1 MSDSH
6 PASVIVEPRRVSARL
21 AIVKPKPITG
31 IQNGKDIGKAT
42 KKAVQLPKPNPV
54 CMLARQKEQS
64 AAAARYFG
72 LLKYM
77 GLSPA
82 VTVYRLKENL

>member
-6 PASVIVEPRRVSARL
+6 PASVVVEPKRVSVRL

-31 IQNGKDIGKAT
+31 IQNGKDGKAT

-54 CMLARQKEQS
+54 CMFARQKEQY
-64 AAAARYFG
+64 AATARYFG

-77 GLSPA
+77 GLSP
-82 VTVYRLKENL
+82 TVYRLKENL

>member
-6 PASVIVEPRRVSARL
+6 PASVIVEPRRVSVRL
-21 AIVKPKPITG
+21 AIVKTKPSTG

-54 CMLARQKEQS
+54 CMLARQKKQN
-64 AAAARYFG
+64 AAAARYSG
-72 LLKYM
+72 L
-77 GLSPA
+77 
-82 VTVYRLKENL
+82 